1 MINIGIDVGKFRHC
15 ASVLDDRTGEW
26 IYVPFF
32 FTNDKAGFES
42 LYEKI
47 KPYLNRKHAV
57 GMECTGHYMYN
68 LSNFLLEKK
77 CTVMYIN
84 PRATH
89 MRRIELGR
97 AAKNDKLDSKMISE
111 MLSEKHFWQHV
122 TEHSL
127 QLYELRELTRV
138 YHQLKEQQ
146 NQDQNRL
153 QRALD
158 IVFPEYTGLSWKS
171 YGTAYMNVLRRYP
184 SAAIIASTDIRSLR
198 NVLATKG
205 RGRKSKV
212 TAEILKSAARDSI
225 GDAHNVAVELEI
237 QSVIAV
243 IEARAEQ
250 IDILE
255 KKIEEFSQQ
264 LNSPITSIPGIGA
277 ITGMSILA
285 EIGDITRFSDASKL
299 ISFAGM
305 APGVYQSGSYDA
317 ARLPISKH
325 GSRYLRK
332 ALYQAVFTVCNYSPI
347 FNKYFSGKQSQGKQY
362 RCAQGHAVR
371 KLLRVIYKL
380 LSTGT
385 QYDPALCL

>member
-1 MINIGIDVGKFRHC
+1 MINIGIDVGKSKHC
-15 ASVLDDRTGEW
+15 ASVFDDHTGEW
-26 IYVPFF
+26 IYVSFF

-68 LSNFLLEKK
+68 LVHFLLEKK

-84 PRATH
+84 PLATH
-89 MRRIELGR
+89 LRRKELGKT
-97 AAKNDKLDSKMISE
+97 AKNDKLDSKLISE
-111 MLSEKHFWQHV
+111 MLSEKQFWQHV
-122 TEHSL
+122 TKHSL
-127 QLYELRELTRV
+127 ELDELRELTRV
-138 YHQLKEQQ
+138 YQQLTEQQ

-171 YGTAYMNVLRRYP
+171 YGTAYMNVLKKYP

-205 RGRKSKV
+205 RGRKTSV
-212 TAEILKSAARDSI
+212 TAEILKSAAKDSI

-243 IEARAEQ
+243 IEAREEQ

-255 KKIEEFSQQ
+255 KKIEEFSHQ
-264 LNSPITSIPGIGA
+264 LNSSITSIPGIGA

-305 APGVYQSGSYDA
+305 APGVYQSGNYDA
-317 ARLPISKH
+317 AHLPISKH

-332 ALYQAVFTVCNYSPI
+332 ALYEAIFTVCNYSPT
-347 FNKYFSGKQSQGKQY
+347 FKKYFNGKQSQGKQY